1 MEIRSLGRYEIRA
14 ELGRGTMGI
23 VYRGYDPVLDREIAL
38 KTVALP
44 LGLEPERRNKFL
56 ERFFLEAKIAGKL
69 IHPNIVVT
77 HDAAT
82 DDKTKIPFIAMELLL
97 GESLQNR
104 LERGRLE
111 WKEAL
116 ALVEPLAWAL
126 DYAHQAGVVHRDIKP
141 ANVLLT
147 AKGVP
152 KIADFGIAKLPN
164 MHLTQSGKVMGTP
177 YFMSPEQLEGGDVDG
192 RSDVFSLGALLYNL
206 LTGQPPFRGDDLA
219 SITQQVLYKSPTPTS
234 EIIRGIPEEIDGVL
248 ARAMAKG
255 RDDRYYSAELA
266 DEIARLRQ
274 GEPPLGPMSFGEK
287 TLESTSTTVEP
298 ELVSE
303 SATSNN
309 ESSSGSGCLV
319 PFLLIVAMTAG
330 VFHRW
335 EDVRSFFEPI
345 RERHAEGNRRESVKE
360 QAADVL
366 AKGRERFEN
375 ADFAAAEA
383 LVEEALELSRDAKDG
398 EGEALALLWRGRV
411 NAERGAWSEARADL
425 DASASVYRIYGFP
438 RGEAVALAA
447 LADLERDL
455 GRFDVASSLYD
466 RASAAVDTRFGR
478 AMMAL
483 MQGDLEGSE
492 KGFEAAGAWA
502 EAGAVALARGDSAAA
517 EKAWAKARPSPELD
531 RFRGYAAFLAGD
543 HEEAERWLDGE
554 LEEPRNAADGDD
566 GPGLLQ
572 LMFRA
577 ESSTPRSEERQRRL
591 P

>member
-1 MEIRSLGRYEIRA
+1 LEIRSLGRYEIRA

-44 LGLEPERRNKFL
+44 LGLEPERRKKFL
-56 ERFFLEAKIAGKL
+56 DRFFLEAKIAGRL
-69 IHPNIVVT
+69 IHSNIVVT

-97 GESLQNR
+97 GESLQKR

-206 LTGQPPFRGDDLA
+206 LTGQPPFHGDDLA

-234 EIIRGIPEEIDGVL
+234 ETIRGIPEEVDGVL
-248 ARAMAKG
+248 ARAMAKERG
-255 RDDRYYSAELA
+255 ERYYSAELA

-274 GEPPLGPMSFGEK
+274 GEPPLGPLSFGEK
-287 TLESTSTTVEP
+287 TVESNLATLAP

-303 SATSNN
+303 PVTSSNETSA
-309 ESSSGSGCLV
+309 SGCLV

-330 VFHRW
+330 VFYRW
-335 EDVRSFFEPI
+335 EDVRGFFEPI
-345 RERHAEGNRRESVKE
+345 LERHEESNRRESVKE
-360 QAADVL
+360 QAADAL
-366 AKGRERFEN
+366 AKARERFES
-375 ADFAAAEA
+375 ADFVAAEE
-383 LVEEALELSRDAKDG
+383 LVEEALELSRNARDG
-398 EGEALALLWRGRV
+398 DGEALALLWRGRAH
-411 NAERGAWSEARADL
+411 AERGAWSEARADL
-425 DASASVYRIYGFP
+425 DAAASVYRIYGFP
-438 RGEAVALAA
+438 RGEAAAVAA

-466 RASAAVDTRFGR
+466 RASAAVDTRFDR
-478 AMMAL
+478 AVMAL
-483 MQGDLEGSE
+483 MQGDLDGAE
-492 KGFEAAGAWA
+492 KGFEGAGAWA
-502 EAGAVALARGDSAAA
+502 QAGAVALARGDTAAA
-517 EKAWAKARPSPELD
+517 EKAWSKAAPSPELD
-531 RFRGYAAFLAGD
+531 RFRGYAAFIAGD
-543 HEEAERWLDGE
+543 HEEAERLLDGD
-554 LEEPRNAADGDD
+554 LEEPRSAVDGDE
-566 GPGLLQ
+566 GPGLLR
-572 LMFRA
+572 LMFRT
-577 ESSTPRSEERQRRL
+577 EPSTPRSEERQRRL